1 MVDVGVHVTE
11 SAPEPRRLGASR
23 RRGGIRLATS
33 RGPVELELAELH
45 TEALVRLHPLDAGH
59 VATLAEVPHRWPPI
73 VVSARTMH
81 VLDGLHRVAAAHRL
95 GLQTIAGEL
104 FEGNDNEAFVVAVR
118 GNTEQ
123 GLALSLAERTRA
135 ATKVLGF
142 SPERSDRA
150 IAEICGLDHKT
161 VGRLREETRR
171 PSGENPQSDVRTGR
185 DRRSRPVDVATL
197 RNRIAAAV
205 VESPGESLRQI
216 ARKVGAS
223 PETVRDVR
231 ARLSRGES
239 PIPAGMQPVT
249 EAIFTPPRKRMTLP
263 KWSSDSACQAEP
275 GTAEF
280 AAWFDAGAQSIEW
293 TRFVERVPLSRA
305 YSVADQ
311 ARAYAEAWRSFAEAL
326 EARTHSAGPTSS
338 D

>member
-1 MVDVGVHVTE
+1 MVDVGVHITE
-11 SAPEPRRLGASR
+11 GAHEPRRRGGSH
-23 RRGGIRLATS
+23 RRGGIRLAAS
-33 RGPVELELAELH
+33 RGPVELALADLH
-45 TEALVRLHPLDAGH
+45 SEALVRIHPIDAGH
-59 VATLAEVPHRWPPI
+59 VAMLAEVPHRWPPI
-73 VVSARTMH
+73 VVSARTMQ
-81 VLDGLHRVAAAHRL
+81 VLDGLHRVAAARSL
-95 GLQTIAGEL
+95 GLKTIAGEL

-123 GLALSLAERTRA
+123 GLPLSLAERTRA

-161 VGRLREETRR
+161 VGRLREETLR

-205 VESPGESLRQI
+205 LESPGESLRQI

-231 ARLSRGES
+231 ARLARGES
-239 PIPAGMQPVT
+239 PIPAGMQPIT
-249 EAIFTPPRKRMTLP
+249 EIIFTPPTKTVTLP
-263 KWSSDSACQAEP
+263 KWSADSACRAEP
-275 GTAEF
+275 ETAEF
-280 AAWFDAGAQSIEW
+280 AAWFDAAGQSVEW
-293 TRFVERVPLSRA
+293 VRYVDRVPLSRA

-311 ARAYAEAWRSFAEAL
+311 ARTYAEAWRAFAEAL
-326 EARTHSAGPTSS
+326 EARTHSAGPTRSE
-338 D
+338 